1 MTEIDQGLLN
11 PSCPFRSAGLPDPAL
26 WAGLQTL
33 ILTTAYLEASA
44 VLCRL
49 EPPEEI
55 SQQGCRLKRGEKMA
69 NENTKKK
76 KKFKRTHKLYYFS
89 THLGVNYVS
98 QCY

>member
-76 KKFKRTHKLYYFS
+76 KKIQKNPQALLFLHTLR
-89 THLGVNYVS
+89 
-98 QCY
+98 C